1 MTALQQQIWN
11 GPQPLPLHVLV
22 YLPSNTAVEGM
33 IVVLKGL
40 SHGSRLMAV
49 KSRDGSLSGQSWG
62 VGGKAQKGN
71 IQVP

>member
-1 MTALQQQIWN
+1 MM
-11 GPQPLPLHVLV
+11 V
-22 YLPSNTAVEGM
+22 YISLCEVDDIPGM
-33 IVVLKGL
+33 IVVLKGS